1 MDNVSSLIEKCE
13 AIAIISEDAVNFV
26 VEVLSPY
33 YIILLS
39 PSHSLTGCN
48 ICRKSPTFLEYFN
61 PIPEHPVVGGS
72 AKVVNHYSLVPN
84 LSSLTPLVPATPSQ
98 MASLLHLLDVSL

>member
-1 MDNVSSLIEKCE
+1 MDQVSSLIEKCE

-33 YIILLS
+33 IYYIILLS

-48 ICRKSPTFLEYFN
+48 I
-61 PIPEHPVVGGS
+61 
-72 AKVVNHYSLVPN
+72 
-84 LSSLTPLVPATPSQ
+84 
-98 MASLLHLLDVSL
+98 

>member
-48 ICRKSPTFLEYFN
+48 ICR
-61 PIPEHPVVGGS
+61 
-72 AKVVNHYSLVPN
+72 
-84 LSSLTPLVPATPSQ
+84 
-98 MASLLHLLDVSL
+98 

>member
-1 MDNVSSLIEKCE
+1 MWQTKLHEESSQLSEMDNVSSLIEKCE
-13 AIAIISEDAVNFV
+13 AIAIISEDAVNFF

-48 ICRKSPTFLEYFN
+48 ICR
-61 PIPEHPVVGGS
+61 
-72 AKVVNHYSLVPN
+72 
-84 LSSLTPLVPATPSQ
+84 
-98 MASLLHLLDVSL
+98 